1 MQIALDQLQDGETIA
16 IEESLPPGFLGIDE
30 TDLVSNR
37 PIYLK
42 GDASRV
48 GDHLI
53 VRFVAQ
59 TEVFMPCSFCNEMTL
74 VPSKTGEM
82 VYESDDQIFEYGKL
96 VREEMI
102 LMIPHFAECA
112 GGHCPHRS
120 LIDQLRKKKSAS
132 SSYHT
137 PFSELF

>member
-1 MQIALDQLQDGETIA
+1 MQIALDQLQDGESLT
-16 IEESLPPGFLGIDE
+16 IEESLPPSFLQIDD
-30 TDLVSNR
+30 TDLICNR

-42 GDASRV
+42 GSVTRAS
-48 GDHLI
+48 GHLLL
-53 VRFVAQ
+53 RFVAQ

-74 VPSKTGEM
+74 VPLKTGELT
-82 VYESDDQIFEYGKL
+82 YESDETIFDYSHL
-96 VREEMI
+96 VREEVI
-102 LMIPHFAECA
+102 LMIPQFAECA

-132 SSYHT
+132 TSYHT